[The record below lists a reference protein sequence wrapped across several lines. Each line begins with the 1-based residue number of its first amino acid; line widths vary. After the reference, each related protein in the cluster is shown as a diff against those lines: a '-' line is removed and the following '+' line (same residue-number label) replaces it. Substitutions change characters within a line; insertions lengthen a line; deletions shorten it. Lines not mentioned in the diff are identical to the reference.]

1 MPEQAEHPE
10 AVFATLKQMLVE
22 STGLSYYSD
31 RDAELRSMFTR
42 RQMAVGARDLAAYL
56 HLVRDSAAA
65 QTEMD
70 LLVEEA
76 TIGET
81 YFFRHS
87 ELFDALRTV
96 ALPAILERNQPHRQL
111 RIWSAGCSI
120 GAELYT
126 LSIILRSEFA
136 AKLEGW
142 NVQLVGT
149 DINRDFLR
157 RARAGRFAE
166 WALRNVPMDI
176 RERYFTRAGR
186 EWQIKLPFKQNVT
199 FQHHNLVT
207 HPFPSV
213 AQNLFGFDLILCRNV
228 MIYFDRPT
236 VQRII
241 HDFGDSLVH
250 GGWLAVG
257 HAEPSM
263 ELFADYEVV
272 LTKGASLYCKSGR
285 RQVISRIL
293 QPIASTPAPAAP
305 VPQKIDL
312 ASIRVPEV
320 KVEEEKVPV
329 SKEAAAPAPPTELQT
344 MLALADAG
352 DLAAAAEH
360 CRRLIDRDRL
370 NPHWYFHYAL
380 FVDQLGQPDVARE
393 GLQRAIY
400 LDRKFALAHYHLG
413 LLEQR
418 AGRTGAR
425 ELRNAVNLLTPMTDD
440 ALLSPGDALT
450 AGDLREMARAALEL
464 AEA

>member
-1 MPEQAEHPE
+1 MPEQAEQSE
-10 AVFATLKQMLVE
+10 AVFAALKQMLVE

-42 RQMAVGARDLAAYL
+42 RQVAVGAPDLAAYL

-87 ELFDALRTV
+87 ELFDALRKV
-96 ALPAILERNQPHRQL
+96 ALPALLERNLPHRQL

-136 AKLEGW
+136 AHLAGW

-166 WALRNVPMDI
+166 WALRNVPLEV
-176 RERYFTRAGR
+176 REQYFTRAGR

-236 VQRII
+236 VRRII
-241 HDFGDSLVH
+241 HDFGESLVH

-285 RQVISRIL
+285 RQVTSRIL
-293 QPIASTPAPAAP
+293 QPIPFEKPPAAA
-305 VPQKIDL
+305 PQKFDL
-312 ASIRVPEV
+312 SNIRVPET
-320 KVEEEKVPV
+320 KAEEKQAVAAPV
-329 SKEAAAPAPPTELQT
+329 AAPAPPADLET
-344 MLALADAG
+344 MLALADSG
-352 DLAAAAEH
+352 EVAAAAEH

-380 FVDQLGQPDVARE
+380 FVDQLGQPEVARE

-400 LDRKFALAHYHLG
+400 LDRRYALAHYHLG

-418 AGRTGAR
+418 AGRTGTR
-425 ELRNAVNLLTPMTDD
+425 ELRNAVNILNPMPDD
-440 ALLSPGDALT
+440 ALLSPGDAIT
-450 AGDLREMARAALEL
+450 AGDLREMARAALDL
-464 AEA
+464 AEG